1 MNNKAMRIV
10 AAVVLWGS
18 APLAEASPAGVSLK
32 LNTLGVGADLT
43 VNLGTYL
50 NLRGGFNYGQFDT
63 TVLMDE
69 ATVIGSLHWRTIPL
83 LLDYHPTGGGFRISG
98 GGMINDNRVALSADP
113 NEPLELQGTD
123 YSVDRLEGSV
133 RFNRFSPYLGI
144 GFGNATGDG
153 RVHFA
158 CDFGVMMHG
167 APRVEARVEA
177 SLPPDLQAQLERD
190 LQREVEE
197 FEDDI
202 AAWKFYPV
210 VSLGFSVSF

>member
-1 MNNKAMRIV
+1 MNNTAMRMV
-10 AAVVLWGS
+10 AAGVLWGS
-18 APLAEASPAGVSLK
+18 VQLAEASPAGVTLK

-50 NLRGGFNYGQFDT
+50 NLRGGFNYGQLDT

-69 ATVIGSLHWRTIPL
+69 ATVIGSLRWRTIPL

-98 GGMINDNRVALSADP
+98 GGMINHNRVLLSADP
-113 NEPLELQGTD
+113 NEPLKLQGTD
-123 YSVDRLEGSV
+123 YSVDRLEGSI

-144 GFGNATGDG
+144 GFGNATGNG

-167 APRVEARVEA
+167 SPRVEARAEA
-177 SLPPDLQAQLERD
+177 NLPPDQQAQLERE
-190 LQREVEE
+190 LQREVDE
-197 FEDDI
+197 FENDI

-210 VSLGFSVSF
+210 VSLGLSVSF